1 MLTGQPLVPSEMAAN
16 DGTMLGWLIAMAGHK
31 DYHTVPSATLN
42 TKYFDEN
49 GTAHSSTYAS
59 DPDIAYSRL
68 GSFKLGIP
76 GETLE
81 SRIVASGV
89 VPADSIPGIIKFIQ
103 ACLTLDPAT
112 RPSPDDLFRSEWV
125 RPGLEG

>member
-1 MLTGQPLVPSEMAAN
+1 MARYFDQPRTWYVPSILSQIVVPIHRPAA
-16 DGTMLGWLIAMAGHK
+16 A
-31 DYHTVPSATLN
+31 LN

-49 GTAHSSTYAS
+49 GTVHSLTYVS
-59 DPDIAYSRL
+59 DPDVAYSRL

-76 GETLE
+76 DETLE
-81 SRIVASGV
+81 SQIVTSGV
-89 VPADSIPGIIKFIQ
+89 VPADDIPGIVKFIQ

-125 RPGLEG
+125 QPGLEG

>member
-31 DYHTVPSATLN
+31 DYHTVPSATRN

-68 GSFKLGIP
+68 GSFKLGIHLKV
-76 GETLE
+76 GLWQVEWFQLMVFQE
-81 SRIVASGV
+81 SLS
-89 VPADSIPGIIKFIQ
+89 
-103 ACLTLDPAT
+103 
-112 RPSPDDLFRSEWV
+112 LFKHV
-125 RPGLEG
+125 